1 MNPCNSSA
9 LPALVRRCASRGG
22 AAHPFRFAQWAALLL
37 LSLWSVLGLAQSGT
51 MTVSPATPPAS
62 YIYSPY
68 QLQFTASGGTA
79 PYTFRPISLSTG
91 TLTAGGLF
99 SATPTIGNEMTL
111 RFDVIDGVGQTSQV
125 FAISIPVV
133 PAPITIQNSTP
144 PAATV
149 GVPYTH
155 DLGASGGVAPY
166 QFSLR
171 YQPAWLSISSTGR
184 LTGTPPAGERYVNFI
199 VEVRDSLSA
208 PAGSGVVGPVTRLD
222 SMVLNVNDDDLHDIG
237 PDTIPDATLGAPYSV
252 QFEGRGASTPT
263 NFATVQGVLPP
274 GVSLGATGAITGTP
288 TQAGTYPFTVRA
300 RFADG
305 AEAFR
310 TYSLRV
316 LSTGFEISPSTM
328 PVGMAGVR
336 YRQPIAGVGGT
347 APYTV
352 GLTGRLPTGMSFDPA
367 TGLDGIPFESGDF
380 DITISITDATSTT
393 ITRNDRI
400 VIRPPTLNVYT
411 PVLPEAT
418 VATPY
423 STTIR
428 FSGGLGPFN
437 YVVSGGS
444 LPGGMSLGAT
454 DGVVSG
460 TPAAPGLYPFDV
472 TITDST
478 IGTPATITQHF
489 VFVVNDPDVQVMPAT
504 LPSMYLRVPFS
515 TQLSLSVAGPGPAQF
530 SLLSGELPQG
540 ITLSPT
546 GLLSGTPSHITFGP
560 IEFTVQGLY
569 SNGVFA
575 RRTYRVNVPA
585 AALTVSQ
592 IPAATAGVP
601 YSQTVQ
607 IVGGIPPYR
616 VAFKVRGGRLG
627 MEMLP
632 GLGLPA
638 GMTVT
643 PGVDGNVALV
653 TSSTF
658 TISGTPTA
666 SGDFPIS
673 MQLLEESTRHTEYAY
688 LLLRVLPSQ
697 PTITPAVLPN
707 ASIGL
712 AYSHALTVQGG
723 VAPYRFALAQGHQL
737 PAGLTMSE
745 SGVISGIPTVQQA
758 TSFDVVVTD
767 AVTGT
772 PGRATTTVTLDVT
785 LPTIVIPART
795 ITMPAGST
803 AAVDLT
809 EGVSGGPFTGAT
821 VVSVA
826 PAGAGT
832 ATIAQSGTGASARYV
847 LTFVPAKTFSG
858 QATVRYTLSNGAVTS
873 NEATIVFTVVARPDP
888 SADAEVRG
896 LIDAQA
902 MSARRFAD
910 TQMNNFQQRLE
921 RLHGG
926 SDSSRGFDNALGFS
940 VTHECRTPV
949 GAIPGQRCQT
959 MAEQAGADRDAASRD
974 SDARF
979 GTWAAGVL
987 RSGDRD
993 AANGRAALDFETEGV
1008 SIGADTRFGRFVVG
1022 GGLGYGNDRTWI
1034 GEDDTRVDARAF
1046 TFAVYG
1052 GRALGERGFID
1063 GLLGYQQ
1070 LDYDLRR
1077 TVSANGATV
1086 RGQRDGDQWFASITA
1101 GANLGR
1107 DRWGVVPYG
1116 RAKYTRGTLD
1126 AYTETGDPLYA
1137 LDYDTQSMRAFTV
1150 DLGLRLNYRV
1160 QTSFGVM
1167 SPQLRLEYQHDLQRS
1182 GDASLRYADWLDGP
1196 VYRVQPQ
1203 GFSRDRFE
1211 LGLGLQFEFEQAWQL
1226 GVAYRLLV
1234 GDDGDRDHGAH
1245 LNLDKRF

>member
-1 MNPCNSSA
+1 MNASTPSA
-9 LPALVRRCASRGG
+9 LPPSILHSASRDR
-22 AAHPFRFAQWAALLL
+22 AAGPFRLAQWAVLLL
-37 LSLWSVLGLAQSGT
+37 LSAWSVLGFAQSGT
-51 MTVSPATPPAS
+51 IAVSPATPPAS

-79 PYTFRPISLSTG
+79 PYTFRPISLSAG

-111 RFDVIDGVGQTSQV
+111 RFDVIDGGGQTSQV
-125 FAISIPVV
+125 FAINIPVV
-133 PAPITIQNSTP
+133 PAPITVLNSTP

-171 YQPAWLSISSTGR
+171 YQPAWLSISSAGR
-184 LTGTPPAGERYVNFI
+184 LTGTPPAGERYVPFT
-199 VEVRDSLSA
+199 VEVRDSFGA
-208 PAGSGVVGPVTRLD
+208 PAGSGVIGPVVRLE
-222 SMVLNVNDDDLHDIG
+222 SLVLNVNDDSLHGIG
-237 PDTIPDATLGAPYSV
+237 PDTIPDATLGAPYAL
-252 QFEGRGASTPT
+252 QFEGRGASTAT

-274 GVSLGATGAITGTP
+274 GMSLSATGALTGTP
-288 TQAGTYPFTVRA
+288 IQAGTYPFAVRA

-316 LSTGFEISPSTM
+316 VSTGFDISPSAM

-336 YRQPIAGVGGT
+336 YRQPITGVGGT

-380 DITISITDATSTT
+380 DVILTVTDATSTT

-400 VIRPPTLNVYT
+400 VIRPPALTLYT
-411 PVLPEAT
+411 SIPEA
-418 VATPY
+418 VLGTPY
-423 STTIR
+423 QYAIGHN
-428 FSGGLGPFN
+428 GGLGPFRH
-437 YVVSGGS
+437 VVSAGS
-444 LPGGMSLGAT
+444 LPPGMSLGEA
-454 DGVVSG
+454 DGVLSG
-460 TPAAPGLYPFDV
+460 TPGVAGQYPFSI
-472 TITDST
+472 TLTDST
-478 IGTPATITQHF
+478 QGTPGTTTADYVLI
-489 VFVVNDPDVQVMPAT
+489 VNDPAVQVLPVT
-504 LPSMYLRVPFS
+504 LPKMLHRVPYS
-515 TQLSLSVAGPGPAQF
+515 VTLSLDGASGAAQF
-530 SLLSGELPQG
+530 SLISGQLPPGLALSASGV
-540 ITLSPT
+540 I
-546 GLLSGTPSHITFGP
+546 SGTPTHVSNGP
-560 IEFTVQGLY
+560 IDFAVEGRLP
-569 SNGVFA
+569 SGVFA
-575 RRTYRVNVPA
+575 RRSYRVDVDPA
-585 AALTVSQ
+585 AILQGQLAV
-592 IPAATAGVP
+592 ATAGVP
-601 YSQTVQ
+601 YSQTLQISGAASSYQVQ
-607 IVGGIPPYR
+607 FR
-616 VAFKVRGGRLG
+616 VRGGRFG
-627 MEMLP
+627 MELVP
-632 GLGLPA
+632 GLILPDGLS
-638 GMTVT
+638 VT
-643 PGVDGNVALV
+643 PAPDANFRITTPG
-653 TSSTF
+653 TF
-658 TISGTPTA
+658 TISGTPRVT
-666 SGDFPIS
+666 GDFTLTMEIIVDGAARTIY
-673 MQLLEESTRHTEYAY
+673 ESR
-688 LLLRVLPSQ
+688 LLRVQPATLVMPSTTLPRAGIGQ
-697 PTITPAVLPN
+697 P
-707 ASIGL
+707 
-712 AYSHALTVQGG
+712 YRHALAVQGG
-723 VAPYRFALAQGHQL
+723 VAPYTFSLRAGSTL
-737 PAGLTMSE
+737 PAGLTLGAD
-745 SGVISGIPTVQQA
+745 GVISGTPTERVDA
-758 TSFDVVVTD
+758 TFQIDVVD
-767 AVTGT
+767 ATRPTGST
-772 PGRATTTVTLDVT
+772 LTVPLVLLVGDPVIEAPSRTVNMVAGGQASIDVT
-785 LPTIVIPART
+785 
-795 ITMPAGST
+795 
-803 AAVDLT
+803 
-809 EGVSGGPFTGAT
+809 EGATGGPFTGAT
-821 VVSVA
+821 VVSLS
-826 PAGAGT
+826 PANAGT
-832 ATIAQSGTGASARYV
+832 ATIAASGSGADARYV

-873 NEATIVFTVVARPDP
+873 NEAAIVFDVVPRPDP

-910 TQMNNFQQRLE
+910 AQMGNFQQRLE

-926 SDSSRGFDNALGFS
+926 SDAARGFENAVGFAA
-940 VTHECRTPV
+940 TRECRTPV
-949 GAIPGQRCQT
+949 GAMPGQRCR
-959 MAEQAGADRDAASRD
+959 MPAEQAGADGDAGSRD

-1022 GGLGYGNDRTWI
+1022 GGLGYGHDRTWV
-1034 GEDDTRVDARAF
+1034 GEDDSRVDARAF

-1052 GRALGERGFID
+1052 GHALGERGFID

-1077 TVSANGATV
+1077 TVAANGATV
-1086 RGQRDGDQWFASITA
+1086 HGQRDGDQWFASITA

-1116 RAKYTRGTLD
+1116 RARYTRGTLD

-1137 LDYDTQSMRAFTV
+1137 LDYDAQSMHAFTV
-1150 DLGLRLNYRV
+1150 DLGLRLDYRV
-1160 QTSFGVM
+1160 QTSFGMM

-1234 GDDGDRDHGAH
+1234 GDDGDRDHGAQ